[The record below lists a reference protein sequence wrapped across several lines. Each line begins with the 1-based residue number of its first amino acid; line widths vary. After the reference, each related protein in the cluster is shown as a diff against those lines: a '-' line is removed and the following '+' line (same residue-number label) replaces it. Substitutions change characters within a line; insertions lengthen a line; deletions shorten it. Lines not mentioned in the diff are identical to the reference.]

1 MKKRLLLLATL
12 LLVTISF
19 AGTKEDFEKAY
30 EKYETTKNIEQLE
43 KDLLK
48 ISKLKTDNYTIS
60 SKFELAK
67 IKIMQ
72 NKNEDAKKYINEIL
86 ADKVVSAE
94 GIKMAKTMLYSIEDN
109 YDKKIKIL
117 SEIIASDK
125 KDLGLQIEMLKQVS
139 MKGDTA
145 KFDKLYKEYT
155 KKLSGNEKVKVSL
168 DINLIETLL
177 TDKQYMNAEKIA
189 KPYLTSKDN
198 DLKALANHYMAL
210 SKLDQNDLKSAIKYS
225 DEASKLSKELDSDI
239 ENLNYILAMNNKDY
253 AKGLNKL
260 IVLKNITKDKSVY
273 FELITL
279 AESLGKVE
287 LAEATIKEF
296 RTILDEKQNKALND
310 TLSKLFLSDRMYEK
324 SIKYAGKA
332 VKEDKVDD
340 GYLVLAVVYANL
352 NNKELA
358 LKNIKEAIA
367 KNVEGAKDVEK
378 QILENLK

>member
-72 NKNEDAKKYINEIL
+72 NKNEEAKKYINEIL

-253 AKGLNKL
+253 VKGLNKL

-279 AESLGKVE
+279 AESLGKVD